1 MRAHSAPWGGK
12 RCACD
17 GAPQVV
23 IGISVAAGK
32 MRTGEAKDGLNLNS
46 GPSLPEQVSGD
57 PKIHDTPIRLREA
70 LANLPSLHTG
80 LVDRHGLFGTGW
92 ARICGGPVDRARR
105 GRRWYRLPDGLQQR
119 LPARRQTR
127 TGVDESHPG
136 GVAVGCA
143 SCGFLIG
150 ESSEPAQVTP
160 VGTRPITAV
169 EVCQM
174 PTGGGRHSRFQ
185 RRGTEAN
192 PSLQMA
198 GAGLHH
204 HTGIMAVGAHEIHGR
219 RIGTIQ
225 IDQDIAG
232 VLVSGV
238 GVNVNVT
245 TLAVAGTQKADGS
258 SAHQLG
264 CCPKS
269 FSGKRAARQVVNQTD
284 QIQFVGHRRE
294 MATDGLPGQKKS
306 TVVHDRNCAIEATRR
321 TMNPQ
326 RTANSVLTVC
336 LSAPQ
341 RRRSLVGESPTQV
354 VVGRT
359 W

>member
-1 MRAHSAPWGGK
+1 MRAHSPPWGGK

-17 GAPQVV
+17 GASQVV
-23 IGISVAAGK
+23 IGISVSAGK
-32 MRTGEAKDGLNLNS
+32 MRTGEAKDRLNLNS
-46 GPSLPEQVSGD
+46 GPSLRKQVSGD

-70 LANLPSLHTG
+70 FANLPSLHTS
-80 LVDRHGLFGTGW
+80 LVDRHGLRGTGW
-92 ARICGGPVDRARR
+92 VRICGGPVDPIRR
-105 GRRWYRLPDGLQQR
+105 CRRWYGLPDGLQPR
-119 LPARRQTR
+119 LTAGRQTR
-127 TGVDESHPG
+127 TGMDESHPG

-150 ESSEPAQVTP
+150 ESSEPSQVTP
-160 VGTRPITAV
+160 VRASPIAAV
-169 EVCQM
+169 EVCQV
-174 PTGGGRHSRFQ
+174 PAGGGRHGRLQ

-204 HTGIMAVGAHEIHGR
+204 HTGIMSVGTHEIHGR
-219 RIGTIQ
+219 RIGAIQ

-232 VLVSGV
+232 VLISGV

-245 TLAVAGTQKADGS
+245 PLAVASSQKADGS
-258 SAHQLG
+258 GAHQLG

-269 FSGKRAARQVVNQTD
+269 FSGKRAARQVMNQTD
-284 QIQFVGHRRE
+284 QIQFVGHCSE

-306 TVVHDRNCAIEATRR
+306 TIVHARNCAIEATRR

-336 LSAPQ
+336 LTS
-341 RRRSLVGESPTQV
+341 G
-354 VVGRT
+354 GRFKLFLYLFEKCLGIKVR
-359 W
+359 